1 MMRTYDSAV
10 NAPHHK
16 LMAAATKLYQLKF
29 LLVSHAQYSVALE
42 DCVLLKG
49 AKPANLNVS
58 STANE
63 EVETSSV
70 ACRQSPLAPVLI
82 VIPAVQKEGTQDK
95 EQQVFASIDLLT
107 VDLVELISPKPPISL
122 SSCGGTWTAEYGT
135 AVWKEIE
142 IPKYR
147 PNENLSEATLEELL
161 KNINNKIEET
171 KIEWMIN
178 YQ

>member
-1 MMRTYDSAV
+1 
-10 NAPHHK
+10 
-16 LMAAATKLYQLKF
+16 MAAATKLSQLKF

-107 VDLVELISPKPPISL
+107 VDLVELISPKSPISL
-122 SSCGGTWTAEYGT
+122 SSCG
-135 AVWKEIE
+135 
-142 IPKYR
+142 
-147 PNENLSEATLEELL
+147 NLLAFIGVQARQKDMTVPVKQNSLATNEATKNSRCEFTTACYLSISNDWKLFL
-161 KNINNKIEET
+161 K
-171 KIEWMIN
+171 
-178 YQ
+178 